1 VIILLKSVLGV
12 FAALYG
18 LIFSLDFIKN
28 KHNLSK
34 APWPALAG
42 TGFVTNFF
50 DTLGIGSFAPQTAI
64 FKFFKLVDDR
74 IIPGTLN
81 VGNTIPT
88 VCQAFIFMTVVQVAP
103 LTLACMAIAAPIGAA
118 LGAGVVAKMPRRR
131 IQLGLGLA
139 LLAVA
144 VAMLATLL
152 NILPKGANATGLTG
166 WKLVLA
172 TGVSFGLGAVHTIG
186 VGFFAPCMALIYALG
201 MDPRVSFPIMM
212 TSTAMLISAASLRF
226 IKEKAHDRKAS
237 LFLMSCGVL
246 GVFLA
251 AYVVVSLPLTVLK
264 WVVLAVILYAAAV
277 MLRSAGRKDPQP
289 ADSAIINKNLP

>member
-1 VIILLKSVLGV
+1 MIILLKSVLGV

-18 LIFSLDFIKN
+18 LFFTLDFVKN
-28 KHNLSK
+28 KNTLSK

-42 TGFVTNFF
+42 TGFITNFL
-50 DTLGIGSFAPQTAI
+50 DTLGIGSFAQQTAI

-88 VCQAFIFMTVVQVAP
+88 ICQAFIFMTVVHVAP

-118 LGAGVVAKMPRRR
+118 LGAGVVAKMPRRK

-139 LLAVA
+139 LLAIA
-144 VAMLATLL
+144 LAMLAGLL
-152 NILPKGANATGLTG
+152 NWFPKGGDATGLTG
-166 WKLVLA
+166 WKLILA
-172 TGVSFGLGAVHTIG
+172 SGVSFGLGAIHTIG
-186 VGFFAPCMALIYALG
+186 VGFYAPCMALVYALG
-201 MDPRVSFPIMM
+201 MSPKVAFPIMM

-237 LFLMSCGVL
+237 LALILFGVAGVL
-246 GVFLA
+246 LA
-251 AYVVVSLPLTVLK
+251 AYVVVSLPLTILK
-264 WVVLAVILYAAAV
+264 WVVLAVILYTAAV
-277 MLRSAGRKDPQP
+277 MLRSAAQK
-289 ADSAIINKNLP
+289 

>member
-1 VIILLKSVLGV
+1 MIILLKSVLGV
-12 FAALYG
+12 FAALYAAV
-18 LIFSLDFIKN
+18 FSVDFYKN
-28 KHNLSK
+28 RDKLSK

-42 TGFVTNFF
+42 TGFATNFL
-50 DTLGIGSFAPQTAI
+50 DTLGIGSFAQQTAI

-81 VGNTIPT
+81 VGNTIPA
-88 VCQAFIFMTVVQVAP
+88 VCQAFIFMTVVEVAP
-103 LTLACMAIAAPIGAA
+103 LTLACMAIAALVGAA
-118 LGAGVVAKMPRRR
+118 LGAGVVSHWSRRKVE
-131 IQLGLGLA
+131 LGLGLA

-144 VAMLATLL
+144 LAMLAGLL
-152 NILPKGANATGLTG
+152 NWFPKGGEATGLTG
-166 WKLVLA
+166 WKLILA
-172 TGVSFGLGAVHTIG
+172 GAVSFGLGAVHTLG

-201 MDPRVSFPIMM
+201 MSPRVAFPIMM

-237 LFLMSCGVL
+237 LALMLFGVL

-264 WVVLAVILYAAAV
+264 WVVLAVILYTAAV
-277 MLRSAGRKDPQP
+277 MLRSASRPETLP
-289 ADSAIINKNLP
+289 AR